1 MTDYI
6 DLNLKAADKAA
17 MTKALLAAGFVK
29 DSETGTLYHPTASL
43 QLLPH
48 GMVTRPTGAV
58 QTVDGIELEVRE
70 PVPGYHANVRTTDAA
85 LAPVT
90 VVVETPQYVW
100 ASVLAEPEMFTVSY
114 GTEDGTKKFG
124 LEIKVLNSVD

>member
-1 MTDYI
+1 MTNFI

-17 MTKALLAAGFVK
+17 MTKALLAAGFIT

-43 QLLPH
+43 QLLPP
-48 GMVTRPTGAV
+48 GMVTRHTGAV
-58 QTVDGIELEVRE
+58 DAEGLPVRE
-70 PVPGYHANVRTTDAA
+70 PVPGYHANVRTQDPAMAAA

-100 ASVLAEPEMFTVSY
+100 ASAQEAS
-114 GTEDGTKKFG
+114 
-124 LEIKVLNSVD
+124 

>member
-1 MTDYI
+1 MTDFI

-17 MTKALLAAGFVK
+17 MSKALQAAGFVK
-29 DSETGTLYHPTASL
+29 DPETGDLCHPSASL
-43 QLLPH
+43 KLLPP

-58 QTVDGIELEVRE
+58 HTVDGIELEVWE
-70 PVPGYHANVRTTDAA
+70 AVPGYHANVRTTDATLAAA

-100 ASVLAEPEMFTVSY
+100 AE
-114 GTEDGTKKFG
+114 
-124 LEIKVLNSVD
+124 

>member
-1 MTDYI
+1 MTDFI

-17 MTKALLAAGFVK
+17 MTKALISAGFIK
-29 DSETGTLYHPTASL
+29 DSESGTLYHHTASL
-43 QLLPH
+43 QLLPP
-48 GMVTRPTGAV
+48 GMVTRLTGEV

-70 PVPGYHANVRTTDAA
+70 AVPGYHANVRTQDPAMAAA

-100 ASVLAEPEMFTVSY
+100 ASDPASM
-114 GTEDGTKKFG
+114 
-124 LEIKVLNSVD
+124 

>member
-17 MTKALLAAGFVK
+17 MTRSLLVAGFIK

-43 QLLPH
+43 QLLPP
-48 GMVTRPTGAV
+48 GMVTRPTGTM
-58 QTVDGIELEVRE
+58 QTVDGIEIEVRDA
-70 PVPGYHANVRTTDAA
+70 VPGYHANVRTQDPVLAAA

-100 ASVLAEPEMFTVSY
+100 A
-114 GTEDGTKKFG
+114 
-124 LEIKVLNSVD
+124 